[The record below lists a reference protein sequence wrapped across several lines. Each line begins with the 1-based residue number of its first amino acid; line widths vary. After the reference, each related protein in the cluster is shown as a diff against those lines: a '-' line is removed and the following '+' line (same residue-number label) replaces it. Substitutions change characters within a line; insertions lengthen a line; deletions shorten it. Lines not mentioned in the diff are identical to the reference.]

1 MYRAPCL
8 RESTLCYKVSSMGT
22 LTRFF
27 FRAPYAAPRTGEIW
41 RWWESRRLAYNA
53 AVLAAGATTVGAVFL
68 MELLTPGRPRF
79 PHPLIILIYAVLANL
94 FFTLG
99 PIADSLIMKVGGREY
114 SEAGPMLFR
123 YGFVFAVLLTL
134 LPIPVTALR
143 IFLGVIL

>member
-1 MYRAPCL
+1 
-8 RESTLCYKVSSMGT
+8 MGA
-22 LTRFF
+22 LTTFF
-27 FRAPYAAPRTGEIW
+27 FRTPHSAPRTGEIW

-53 AVLAAGATTVGAVFL
+53 ALLAAGATSVGAVFL
-68 MELLTPGRPRF
+68 MELLTPGRARF
-79 PHPLIILIYAVLANL
+79 PSPLVILIYAVLANL

-99 PIADSLIMKVGGREY
+99 PIVDSLIMKIGGRVY

-134 LPIPVTALR
+134 LPIPVVALR